1 MTISIGQIFV
11 TLFLGLVLFGNFPN
25 IIKDIT
31 KGMKTLTGSDNKK
44 KQDNASTDLKKKQ
57 EKRDSNP

>member
-11 TLFLGLVLFGNFPN
+11 ILLLGLVLFGNFPN

-31 KGMKTLTGSDNKK
+31 RGMKTLTGSDNKK
-44 KQDNASTDLKKKQ
+44 KQDNASTDFKKEQ

>member
-11 TLFLGLVLFGNFPN
+11 ISLLGLVLFGNFPN
-25 IIKDIT
+25 IIKDIA
-31 KGMKTLTGSDNKK
+31 KGIKTLTGSDNKK
-44 KQDNASTDLKKKQ
+44 KQDSVSTDFKKEQ